1 MRSPLFA
8 HACACALDF
17 ASPMETC
24 GRRNSP
30 TGARGKLSNETSSA
44 GLKRGWAPHRTQMC
58 YRYAAAP
65 CCMLRGIYVVWRR
78 ARLRY
83 RAAGHRDVRVLGLA
97 RESGGEPGT
106 RLVAMCRRAWE
117 CNGTVEERG
126 RSTATAVSGA
136 AGVVRFSAVA
146 VRWESV
152 RRAKASLPL
161 FAARLGSARLGSAR
175 LE

>member
-1 MRSPLFA
+1 
-8 HACACALDF
+8 
-17 ASPMETC
+17 
-24 GRRNSP
+24 
-30 TGARGKLSNETSSA
+30 
-44 GLKRGWAPHRTQMC
+44 
-58 YRYAAAP
+58 
-65 CCMLRGIYVVWRR
+65 
-78 ARLRY
+78 
-83 RAAGHRDVRVLGLA
+83 LA

-161 FAARLGSARLGSAR
+161 FAARLGSARITSALHSR
-175 LE
+175 HLRRRVSTRGTAVPPDVLQACCGHGIGTCYRRGTGAGAPRVRR